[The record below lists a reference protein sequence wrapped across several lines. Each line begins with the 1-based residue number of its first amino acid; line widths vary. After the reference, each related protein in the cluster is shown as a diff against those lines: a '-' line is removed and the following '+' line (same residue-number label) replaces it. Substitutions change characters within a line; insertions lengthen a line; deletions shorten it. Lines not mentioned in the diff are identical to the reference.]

1 MLIKYRKIKIFIKLK
16 FIIRFSNMFVHTC
29 WCIKFIM
36 TSGVDPKLQSNL
48 ECFLK
53 GFENG
58 FEIKE
63 KKEKK
68 IRKIKVFLKL

>member
-1 MLIKYRKIKIFIKLK
+1 MLLYFIY
-16 FIIRFSNMFVHTC
+16 C
-29 WCIKFIM
+29 DEWC
-36 TSGVDPKLQSNL
+36 DPKLQSNL

-53 GFENG
+53 GFKNG

-68 IRKIKVFLKL
+68 IREIKVFFKVVKFILGSLTKLSIFI